1 MKTQLAVLAFVVLA
15 APCHAQPRGGVLAVD
30 SIEAVV
36 TVTKVNQASRTVTMR
51 GPRGN
56 LVEMQVPE
64 DAQNL
69 GQVAPGARFKVRY
82 SEAIALA
89 VSKGGKPS
97 VGANETVML
106 APKGGTP
113 GGIAVRTLQAS
124 GVVEAIDYDSRYIT
138 VSGPKGGFPR
148 SFRVPDEVKNLEQVN
163 GGDRITVA
171 YVQAFAIRML
181 PMGK

>member
-1 MKTQLAVLAFVVLA
+1 MKTRFAILFLATVASTSY
-15 APCHAQPRGGVLAVD
+15 AQPRGAVLAVD

-36 TVTKVNQASRTVTMR
+36 TVTKVDQASRTVTMR

-69 GQVAPGARFKVRY
+69 GQVAPGARLKVRY

-113 GGIAVRTLQAS
+113 GGVAVRTLQAS
-124 GVVEAIDYDSRYIT
+124 GVVEAIDYDSRYVT
-138 VSGPKGGFPR
+138 MSGPKGGLPR
-148 SFRVPDEVKNLEQVN
+148 SFRVPEEVKNLEQIN

-171 YVQAFAIRML
+171 YIQAFAIRML